1 MVLTRN
7 NQNVLDNIN
16 NLNDS
21 YMKSN
26 YEKKIIKGNSIC
38 RTISLLNP
46 NKKRLKKY
54 NSNIFISKNNDIE
67 KDKQNNNIIKLDKKT
82 LYRNKENDMNLINRN
97 LGTYN
102 PEVNNLIYNSN
113 TRQINKIKY
122 ELNRTD
128 SNNDF
133 NIYKSKNNN
142 NYSPYYTNFDITEKN
157 SLTQTNKNKSSIKL
171 KKPIRVLNTVQKLIS
186 NKINRIMPNTNS
198 IFHLSKNDSINS
210 FKTQNNRYGI
220 DLLNNLIQSNKPK
233 KINSKSNNN
242 SLNKKSDYITPLKK
256 KFLYYYH

>member
-1 MVLTRN
+1 
-7 NQNVLDNIN
+7 
-16 NLNDS
+16 
-21 YMKSN
+21 
-26 YEKKIIKGNSIC
+26 
-38 RTISLLNP
+38 
-46 NKKRLKKY
+46 
-54 NSNIFISKNNDIE
+54 
-67 KDKQNNNIIKLDKKT
+67 
-82 LYRNKENDMNLINRN
+82 MNLINRN